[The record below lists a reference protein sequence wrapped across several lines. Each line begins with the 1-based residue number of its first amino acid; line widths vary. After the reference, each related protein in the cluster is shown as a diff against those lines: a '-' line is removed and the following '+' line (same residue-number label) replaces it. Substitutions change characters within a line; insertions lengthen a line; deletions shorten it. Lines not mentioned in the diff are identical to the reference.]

1 MWTAIASLAADL
13 FGKLIAPI
21 LGFLTSWRAE
31 RTARDLGRAEQGR
44 ADAEAA
50 ITETRKANEARSGGR
65 SDAELDDLLRGSRP
79 RPDRQ

>member
-1 MWTAIASLAADL
+1 MWTAMASLAADL

-44 ADAEAA
+44 ADAEQGLREAQN
-50 ITETRKANEARSGGR
+50 ANQARARVGDDVGELLKPP
-65 SDAELDDLLRGSRP
+65 AERHR
-79 RPDRQ
+79 